1 MIRTMVLTL
10 SYCSPLRMCLVHS
23 FCSELSDKT
32 VRAVEREQLFPVIL
46 QFAQVLEDKDVSLP
60 AGEEVAA
67 SCHDVE
73 VLLCCFAYSS
83 VLAQFE

>member
-1 MIRTMVLTL
+1 LKSKDQELWKAITVQALHVLWN
-10 SYCSPLRMCLVHS
+10 LV
-23 FCSELSDKT
+23 ELSDKT